1 MIFRSEG
8 FRFRQTAHLVE
19 TSNLQ
24 SRVHFFSSENQI
36 NMSDCGDNCSSGYII
51 TVVMLSSMLIFLA
64 GFMGYSIYSIW
75 KDGSDK
81 KQDPK

>member
-1 MIFRSEG
+1 
-8 FRFRQTAHLVE
+8 
-19 TSNLQ
+19 
-24 SRVHFFSSENQI
+24 
-36 NMSDCGDNCSSGYII
+36 MSDCGDNCSSGSII

-81 KQDPK
+81 KPDPK

>member
-1 MIFRSEG
+1 MKFRSEG
-8 FRFRQTAHLVE
+8 LRFRQTAQLAE
-19 TSNLQ
+19 ASNLQ

-36 NMSDCGDNCSSGYII
+36 NMSDCGDNCGSGSIVTI
-51 TVVMLSSMLIFLA
+51 VMLASILIFLA

-81 KQDPK
+81 KPDPK